1 MHDINLITLINLIN
15 NVLQPQNSGQLSSTL
30 IEKLENLREN
40 LKHGINDIHDI
51 IPEHF
56 DEKYF
61 SFDII
66 NPRQMTETEINLTR
80 ILALLPKIKPKI
92 KPSKLYLKN
101 KRSNKREKRR
111 CSRAKIKSNKKCRKH
126 SRRPHC
132 ILKF

>member
-1 MHDINLITLINLIN
+1 MHDITLINLINLIN

-30 IEKLENLREN
+30 IEKLENLRDN
-40 LKHGINDIHDI
+40 LKHGI

-66 NPRQMTETEINLTR
+66 NPRQMTETERNLTQ
-80 ILALLPKIKPKI
+80 ILALLDKI

-101 KRSNKREKRR
+101 KRSNKIERRR
-111 CSRAKIKSNKKCRKH
+111 CSHAKIKSTKKCRKH

-132 ILKF
+132 IPKF

>member
-15 NVLQPQNSGQLSSTL
+15 NVLQPQNSGHLSSTL

-40 LKHGINDIHDI
+40 LKHGINDI

-66 NPRQMTETEINLTR
+66 NPRQMTETERNLTQ

>member
-15 NVLQPQNSGQLSSTL
+15 NVLQPQNSGHLSSTL

-40 LKHGINDIHDI
+40 LKHGINDINDINDI

-80 ILALLPKIKPKI
+80 ILALLPKI

>member
-1 MHDINLITLINLIN
+1 MHDINLINLIDLIN
-15 NVLQPQNSGQLSSTL
+15 NVLQPQNSGHLSSTL

-40 LKHGINDIHDI
+40 LKHGI

-61 SFDII
+61 SFDIS
-66 NPRQMTETEINLTR
+66 NPRQMTETERNLTQ

-92 KPSKLYLKN
+92 KHSKLYLKN

-132 ILKF
+132 IPKF

>member
-1 MHDINLITLINLIN
+1 MHDIDLINLIN

-30 IEKLENLREN
+30 IEKLENLRDN
-40 LKHGINDIHDI
+40 LKHDI

-61 SFDII
+61 SFDIS
-66 NPRQMTETEINLTR
+66 NPRQMTETERNLTQ
-80 ILALLPKIKPKI
+80 ILALLDKIKPKI

-111 CSRAKIKSNKKCRKH
+111 CSRAKIKSNKKCQKH
-126 SRRPHC
+126 SRCPHC

>member
-1 MHDINLITLINLIN
+1 MHDINLINLIDLIN
-15 NVLQPQNSGQLSSTL
+15 NVLQPQNSGHLSSTL

-40 LKHGINDIHDI
+40 LKHGINDI

-61 SFDII
+61 SFNII

-80 ILALLPKIKPKI
+80 ILALLPKI

-132 ILKF
+132 IPKF

>member
-1 MHDINLITLINLIN
+1 MHDINLINLIDLIN
-15 NVLQPQNSGQLSSTL
+15 NVLQPQNSGHLSSTL

-40 LKHGINDIHDI
+40 LKHGINDINDI

-61 SFDII
+61 SFNII

-80 ILALLPKIKPKI
+80 ILALLPKI

-132 ILKF
+132 IPKF

>member
-1 MHDINLITLINLIN
+1 MHDITLITLIDLIN

-30 IEKLENLREN
+30 IEKLESLRDN
-40 LKHGINDIHDI
+40 LKHGI

-61 SFDII
+61 SFNII
-66 NPRQMTETEINLTR
+66 NPRQMTETEINLTH
-80 ILALLPKIKPKI
+80 ILKLLDKINPKI

-111 CSRAKIKSNKKCRKH
+111 CSHAKIKSNKKCQKH